1 MQFIKIVDNS
11 RSWRVFS
18 LCSNSSPFFLSFS
31 VSIFVSKNRNEA
43 AAACSQR
50 SSPPWASASQ
60 AGPASAP
67 CSQPAQLAR
76 QPARSAPSPSFSHP
90 VASLPRSPYAH
101 VALATPLASL
111 WLQRTRP
118 SPFHQARA
126 GLTHGHGRVDAVLH
140 PSPWPPF

>member
-67 CSQPAQLAR
+67 RNQPAQPARQPAQPAR
-76 QPARSAPSPSFSHP
+76 QPARSRPPANPANTARQPSQCSQPSPASAPASPLAPSSFLTGS
-90 VASLPRSPYAH
+90 PRYPA
-101 VALATPLASL
+101 ARTPTWHS
-111 WLQRTRP
+111 RP
-118 SPFHQARA
+118 H
-126 GLTHGHGRVDAVLH
+126 
-140 PSPWPPF
+140 